1 MEAGEVT
8 SEISVSSVKKG
19 RPSKINGALQ
29 SKSKMAEKFIVV
41 ANLTEQ
47 NYKYL
52 SFTQD
57 ATNHS
62 FARLVN
68 LAVEHCRK
76 NDIFADL
83 DVREPSYIT
92 KAREALL
99 NWEGKKR
106 PTSKRA
112 RGNRPS

>member
-1 MEAGEVT
+1 MEAEVT
-8 SEISVSSVKKG
+8 SEISAASLKKG
-19 RPSKINGALQ
+19 RPKKVTGGVKA
-29 SKSKMAEKFIVV
+29 KTKMSERFVVV
-41 ANLTEQ
+41 ANLSEQ

-68 LAVEHCRK
+68 MAVEHCRK
-76 NDIFADL
+76 NDIFSDL
-83 DVREPSYIT
+83 EVREPAYIT
-92 KAREALL
+92 KAREALS
-99 NWEGKKR
+99 NWEGAKR